1 MHDEPPQLQNPD
13 VSESGI
19 EVVVTP
25 RAKEKKSKISQT
37 FDDLSRPIGLILLGV
52 FGFVEFGLDKE
63 INDLYLI
70 IVGLLLAGD
79 KLTSALR
86 R

>member
-1 MHDEPPQLQNPD
+1 MQEVPPEKSATVDPETIEKAT
-13 VSESGI
+13 ESI
-19 EVVVTP
+19 I
-25 RAKEKKSKISQT
+25 AKT
-37 FDDLSRPIGLILLGV
+37 FDDLSRPIGLALLGV
-52 FGFVEFGLDKE
+52 FGYVEFALDKE